1 MSTTKRLFL
10 EAKREKTLFIIGFI
24 ILFFA
29 VIMELLGPV
38 IGMYIIDHHIKT
50 AQQGVIHMKPIFMLL
65 SLYLIIA
72 IIYALLS
79 YYQTLYFQTAGSN
92 VIKHLRTNLFSHI
105 QKLPIKFFDNL
116 PAGKVVARITNDTQT
131 ILELFTVMLPTY
143 IAGITNIVGIIAVIF
158 YFNFKVGFLALIVV
172 PLLFGWLLI
181 YRRMSDKYNNVVRER
196 NSDMNAMLNE
206 SINGMTIIQ
215 AFNQE
220 DKIQREFND
229 LNDDYLK
236 NYSKIIQLDSLT
248 SHNLM
253 GTIRSFVFLVMIYI
267 FGQSFLSN
275 EATLTAGMM
284 YILVDYLTRLFN
296 PMFNMVNQL
305 SVLEQARVSSNRVF
319 EMMDEVEEIEVLNEL
334 TTCIGHVQFKNVNF
348 GYKAD
353 ELVLKH
359 INIDA
364 LPGQTIGLV
373 GHTGSGKSSIMNLLF
388 RFYDP
393 TSGCITIDGIDT
405 TTVTRQ
411 SMRSHMGIV
420 LQDPYLYSGT
430 ILSNIT
436 LNDPKITRKM
446 AIDAL
451 ERVGG
456 FRVIQSLDKGI
467 DTEVVERGATLSSG
481 QRQLI
486 SFARALAFNP
496 KILILDEATASIDS
510 ETEAVIQQAMDVLK
524 EGRTTFII
532 AHRLS
537 TIKHAN
543 EIIVLDK
550 GEIIER
556 GTHETLIQLNNI
568 YAKMYALQSGDNS
581 IEV

>member
-1 MSTTKRLFL
+1 MSTTKRLYH
-10 EAKREKTLFIIGFI
+10 EAVKEKKLFIAGFI

-29 VIMELLGPV
+29 VVTELLGPV
-38 IGMYIIDHHIKT
+38 IGMYIIDHHIKDAGET
-50 AQQGVIHMKPIFMLL
+50 INMQPILQLL
-65 SLYLIIA
+65 GLYFLIAVVYA
-72 IIYALLS
+72 IMS
-79 YYQTLYFQTAGSN
+79 YYQTIVFQTAGSN
-92 VIKHLRTNLFSHI
+92 VIKHLRTNLFEHI
-105 QKLPIKFFDNL
+105 QKLPIKYFDNL

-143 IAGITNIVGIIAVIF
+143 IAGFANILGIIIVIF
-158 YFNFKVGFLALIVV
+158 YFNTKVGLLALIVV
-172 PLLFGWLLI
+172 PLLFFWLML
-181 YRRMSDKYNNVVRER
+181 YRKISDKYNHIVRER

-220 DKIQREFND
+220 AKIQQEYD
-229 LNDDYLK
+229 ELNKEYLK
-236 NYSKIIQLDSLT
+236 NYERIIKLDSLT

-253 GTIRSFVFLVMIYI
+253 GIIRSAVFLIMIYI

-296 PMFNMVNQL
+296 PMFNIVNQL

-319 EMMDEVEEIEVLNEL
+319 EMMDETPEIIEQDELLITRGEVKFQD
-334 TTCIGHVQFKNVNF
+334 VSF
-348 GYKAD
+348 GYKKD
-353 ELVLKH
+353 ELVLKN
-359 INIDA
+359 INIHA
-364 LPGQTIGLV
+364 APGQTIGLV

-393 TSGCITIDGIDT
+393 TKGQILIDGVDT
-405 TTVTRQ
+405 KSVTKA
-411 SMRSHMGIV
+411 SMRSRMGIV
-420 LQDPYLYSGT
+420 LQDPYLYTGT

-436 LNDPKITRKM
+436 LGDNRISRKT
-446 AIDAL
+446 AEHAL
-451 ERVGG
+451 MRVGG
-456 FRVIQSLDKGI
+456 HRVLQSLEQGI

-486 SFARALAFNP
+486 SFARALAFDP

-510 ETEAVIQQAMDVLK
+510 ETEAMIQQAMDVLK
-524 EGRTTFII
+524 SGRTTFVI

-537 TIKHAN
+537 TIKNADQ
-543 EIIVLDK
+543 ILVLDK
-550 GEIIER
+550 GEIIEH
-556 GTHETLIQLNNI
+556 GTHDELIALQGQ
-568 YAKMYALQSGDNS
+568 YAKMYALQSGR
-581 IEV
+581 

>member
-1 MSTTKRLFL
+1 MSTTKRLYL
-10 EAKREKTLFIIGFI
+10 EAKKEKTLFIIGFI

-29 VIMELLGPV
+29 VIMELIGPV

-50 AQQGVIHMKPIFMLL
+50 ATEGIINMQPIFLL
-65 SLYLIIA
+65 LAVYFIIA
-72 IIYALLS
+72 IIYAILS
-79 YYQTLYFQTAGSN
+79 YYQTIYFQTAGSN
-92 VIKHLRTNLFSHI
+92 VIKHLRTSLFSHI

-143 IAGITNIVGIIAVIF
+143 IAGMTNIVGIIAVIF
-158 YFNFKVGFLALIVV
+158 YFNVKVGLLALIVV

-181 YRRMSDKYNNVVRER
+181 YRKISDKYNNIVRER

-220 DKIQREFND
+220 EKIQQEFNQ
-229 LNDDYLK
+229 LNEEYLK
-236 NYSKIIQLDSLT
+236 NYSKIIQLDSIT

-267 FGQSFLSN
+267 FGQSFLSA

-319 EMMDEVEEIEVLNEL
+319 EMMDETAEVQENKIMTQCE
-334 TTCIGHVQFKNVNF
+334 GYVKFEDVSF
-348 GYKAD
+348 GYKPN
-353 ELVLKH
+353 ELVLRN

-364 LPGQTIGLV
+364 LPGETIGLV

-393 TSGCITIDGIDT
+393 TTGRITIDGIDT
-405 TTVTRQ
+405 TSVTKQ
-411 SMRSHMGIV
+411 SMRQFMGIV

-436 LNDPKITRKM
+436 LNDPKITREM

-456 FRVIQSLDKGI
+456 YRVLQSLENGI
-467 DTEVVERGATLSSG
+467 DTEVVERGSTLSSG

-510 ETEAVIQQAMDVLK
+510 ETESVIQQAMDVLK

-537 TIKHAN
+537 TIKHAD

-556 GTHETLIQLNNI
+556 GTHDILVEKGDV
-568 YAKMYALQSGDNS
+568 YAKMYALQSGGK
-581 IEV
+581 

>member
-1 MSTTKRLFL
+1 MSTTKRLYH
-10 EAKREKTLFIIGFI
+10 EAVKEKKLFIAGFI

-29 VIMELLGPV
+29 VVTELLGPV
-38 IGMYIIDHHIKT
+38 IGMYIIDHHIKDAGET
-50 AQQGVIHMKPIFMLL
+50 INMQPILQLL
-65 SLYLIIA
+65 GLYFLIAVVYA
-72 IIYALLS
+72 IMS
-79 YYQTLYFQTAGSN
+79 YYQTIVFQTAGSN
-92 VIKHLRTNLFSHI
+92 VIKHLRTNLFEHI
-105 QKLPIKFFDNL
+105 QKLPIKYFDNL

-143 IAGITNIVGIIAVIF
+143 IAGFANILGIIIVIF
-158 YFNFKVGFLALIVV
+158 YFNTKVGLLALIVV
-172 PLLFGWLLI
+172 PLLFFWLML
-181 YRRMSDKYNNVVRER
+181 YRKISDKYNHIVRER

-220 DKIQREFND
+220 AKIQQEYD
-229 LNDDYLK
+229 ELNKEYLK
-236 NYSKIIQLDSLT
+236 NYERIIKLDSLT

-253 GTIRSFVFLVMIYI
+253 GIIRSAVFLVMIYI

-296 PMFNMVNQL
+296 PMFNIVNQL

-319 EMMDEVEEIEVLNEL
+319 EMMDETPEIIEQDELLITRGEVKFQD
-334 TTCIGHVQFKNVNF
+334 VSF
-348 GYKAD
+348 GYKKD
-353 ELVLKH
+353 ELVLKD
-359 INIDA
+359 INIHA
-364 LPGQTIGLV
+364 APGETIGLV

-393 TSGCITIDGIDT
+393 TEGQILIDGVDT
-405 TTVTRQ
+405 KSVTKA
-411 SMRSHMGIV
+411 SMRSRMGIV
-420 LQDPYLYSGT
+420 LQDPYLYTGT

-436 LNDPKITRKM
+436 LGDNRISRQT
-446 AIDAL
+446 AEHAL
-451 ERVGG
+451 MRVGG
-456 FRVIQSLDKGI
+456 HRVLQSLEQGI

-486 SFARALAFNP
+486 SFARALAFDP

-510 ETEAVIQQAMDVLK
+510 ETEAMIQQAMDVLK
-524 EGRTTFII
+524 SGRTTFVI

-537 TIKHAN
+537 TIKNADQ
-543 EIIVLDK
+543 ILVLDK
-550 GEIIER
+550 GEIIEH
-556 GTHETLIQLNNI
+556 GTHDELIALQGQ
-568 YAKMYALQSGDNS
+568 YAKMYALQSGR
-581 IEV
+581 

>member
-1 MSTTKRLFL
+1 MSTTKRLYH
-10 EAKREKTLFIIGFI
+10 EAVKEKKLFIAGFI

-29 VIMELLGPV
+29 VVTELLGPV
-38 IGMYIIDHHIKT
+38 IGMYIIDHHIKDAGET
-50 AQQGVIHMKPIFMLL
+50 INMQPILQLL
-65 SLYLIIA
+65 GLYFLIAVVYA
-72 IIYALLS
+72 IMS
-79 YYQTLYFQTAGSN
+79 YYQTIVFQTAGSN
-92 VIKHLRTNLFSHI
+92 VIKHLRTNLFEHI
-105 QKLPIKFFDNL
+105 QKLPIKYFDNL

-143 IAGITNIVGIIAVIF
+143 IAGFANILGIIIVIF
-158 YFNFKVGFLALIVV
+158 YFNAKVGLLALIVV
-172 PLLFGWLLI
+172 PLLFFWLML
-181 YRRMSDKYNNVVRER
+181 YRKISDKYNHIVRER

-220 DKIQREFND
+220 AKIQQEYD
-229 LNDDYLK
+229 ELNKEYLK
-236 NYSKIIQLDSLT
+236 NYERIIKLDSLT

-253 GTIRSFVFLVMIYI
+253 GIIRSAVFLIMIYI

-296 PMFNMVNQL
+296 PMFNIVNQL

-319 EMMDEVEEIEVLNEL
+319 EMMDETPEIIEQNEL
-334 TTCIGHVQFKNVNF
+334 LITRGEVKFQNVSF
-348 GYKAD
+348 GYKKD
-353 ELVLKH
+353 ELVLKD
-359 INIDA
+359 INIHA
-364 LPGQTIGLV
+364 APGQTIGLV

-393 TSGCITIDGIDT
+393 TEGQILIDGVDT
-405 TTVTRQ
+405 KSVTKA
-411 SMRSHMGIV
+411 SMRSRMGIV
-420 LQDPYLYSGT
+420 LQDPYLYTGT

-436 LNDPKITRKM
+436 LGDNRISRQT
-446 AIDAL
+446 AEHAL
-451 ERVGG
+451 MRVGG
-456 FRVIQSLDKGI
+456 HRVLQSLEQGI

-486 SFARALAFNP
+486 SFARALAFDP

-510 ETEAVIQQAMDVLK
+510 ETEAMIQQAMDVLK
-524 EGRTTFII
+524 SGRTTFVI

-537 TIKHAN
+537 TIKNADQ
-543 EIIVLDK
+543 ILVLDK
-550 GEIIER
+550 GEIIEH
-556 GTHETLIQLNNI
+556 GTHDELIALQGQ
-568 YAKMYALQSGDNS
+568 YAKMYALQSGR
-581 IEV
+581 

>member
-1 MSTTKRLFL
+1 MSTTKRLYH
-10 EAKREKTLFIIGFI
+10 EAVKEKKLFIAGFI

-29 VIMELLGPV
+29 VVTELLGPV
-38 IGMYIIDHHIKT
+38 IGMYIIDHHIKDAGET
-50 AQQGVIHMKPIFMLL
+50 INMQPILQLL
-65 SLYLIIA
+65 GLYFLIAVVYA
-72 IIYALLS
+72 IMS
-79 YYQTLYFQTAGSN
+79 YYQTIVFQTAGSN
-92 VIKHLRTNLFSHI
+92 VIKHLRTNLFEHI
-105 QKLPIKFFDNL
+105 QKLPIKYFDNL

-143 IAGITNIVGIIAVIF
+143 IAGFANILGIIIVIF
-158 YFNFKVGFLALIVV
+158 YFNTKVGLLALIVV
-172 PLLFGWLLI
+172 PLLFFWLML
-181 YRRMSDKYNNVVRER
+181 YRKISDKYNHIVRER

-220 DKIQREFND
+220 AKIQQEYD
-229 LNDDYLK
+229 ELNKEYLK
-236 NYSKIIQLDSLT
+236 NYERIIKLDSLT

-253 GTIRSFVFLVMIYI
+253 GIIRSAVFLIMIYI

-296 PMFNMVNQL
+296 PMFNIVNQL

-319 EMMDEVEEIEVLNEL
+319 EMMDETPEIIEQDELLITRGEVKFQD
-334 TTCIGHVQFKNVNF
+334 VSF
-348 GYKAD
+348 GYKKD
-353 ELVLKH
+353 ELVLKD
-359 INIDA
+359 INIQA
-364 LPGQTIGLV
+364 APGETIGLV

-393 TSGCITIDGIDT
+393 TEGQILIDGVDT
-405 TTVTRQ
+405 KSVTKA
-411 SMRSHMGIV
+411 SMRSRMGIV
-420 LQDPYLYSGT
+420 LQDPYLYTGT

-436 LNDPKITRKM
+436 LGDNRISRQT
-446 AIDAL
+446 AEHAL
-451 ERVGG
+451 MRVGG
-456 FRVIQSLDKGI
+456 HRVLQSLEQGI

-486 SFARALAFNP
+486 SFARALAFDP

-510 ETEAVIQQAMDVLK
+510 ETEAMIQQAMDVLK
-524 EGRTTFII
+524 SGRTTFVI

-537 TIKHAN
+537 TIKNADQ
-543 EIIVLDK
+543 ILVLDK
-550 GEIIER
+550 GEIIEH
-556 GTHETLIQLNNI
+556 GTHDELIALQGQ
-568 YAKMYALQSGDNS
+568 YAKMYALQSGR
-581 IEV
+581 

>member
-1 MSTTKRLFL
+1 MSTTKRLYH
-10 EAKREKTLFIIGFI
+10 EAVKEKKLFIAGFI

-29 VIMELLGPV
+29 VVTELLGPV
-38 IGMYIIDHHIKT
+38 IGMYIIDHHIKDAGET
-50 AQQGVIHMKPIFMLL
+50 INMQPILQLL
-65 SLYLIIA
+65 GLYFLIA
-72 IIYALLS
+72 VIYAIMS
-79 YYQTLYFQTAGSN
+79 YYQTIVFQTAGSN
-92 VIKHLRTNLFSHI
+92 VIKHLRTNLFEHI
-105 QKLPIKFFDNL
+105 QKLPIKYFDNL

-143 IAGITNIVGIIAVIF
+143 IAGFANILGIIIVIF
-158 YFNFKVGFLALIVV
+158 YFNAKVGLLALIVV
-172 PLLFGWLLI
+172 PLLFFWLML
-181 YRRMSDKYNNVVRER
+181 YRKISDKYNHIVRER

-220 DKIQREFND
+220 AKIQREYD
-229 LNDDYLK
+229 ELNKEYLK
-236 NYSKIIQLDSLT
+236 NYERIIKLDSLT

-253 GTIRSFVFLVMIYI
+253 GIIRSAVFLIMIYI

-296 PMFNMVNQL
+296 PMFNIVNQL

-319 EMMDEVEEIEVLNEL
+319 EMMDETPEIIEQGELLITRGEVKF
-334 TTCIGHVQFKNVNF
+334 QNVSF
-348 GYKAD
+348 GYKKD
-353 ELVLKH
+353 ELVLKD
-359 INIDA
+359 INIHA
-364 LPGQTIGLV
+364 APGQTIGLV

-393 TSGCITIDGIDT
+393 TEGQILIDGVDT
-405 TTVTRQ
+405 KSVTKA
-411 SMRSHMGIV
+411 SMRSRMGIV
-420 LQDPYLYSGT
+420 LQDPYLYTGT

-436 LNDPKITRKM
+436 LGDNRISRQT
-446 AIDAL
+446 AEHAL
-451 ERVGG
+451 MRVGG
-456 FRVIQSLDKGI
+456 HRVLQSLEQGI

-486 SFARALAFNP
+486 SFARALAFDP

-510 ETEAVIQQAMDVLK
+510 ETEAMIQQAMDVLK
-524 EGRTTFII
+524 SGRTTFVI

-537 TIKHAN
+537 TIKNADQ
-543 EIIVLDK
+543 ILVLDK
-550 GEIIER
+550 GEIIEH
-556 GTHETLIQLNNI
+556 GTHDELIALQGQ
-568 YAKMYALQSGDNS
+568 YAKMYALQSGR
-581 IEV
+581 

>member
-1 MSTTKRLFL
+1 MSTTKRLYH
-10 EAKREKTLFIIGFI
+10 EAVKEKKLFIAGFI

-29 VIMELLGPV
+29 VVTELLGPV
-38 IGMYIIDHHIKT
+38 IGMYIIDHHIKDAGET
-50 AQQGVIHMKPIFMLL
+50 INMQPILQLL
-65 SLYLIIA
+65 GLYFLIAVVYA
-72 IIYALLS
+72 IMS
-79 YYQTLYFQTAGSN
+79 YYQTIVFQTAGSN
-92 VIKHLRTNLFSHI
+92 VIKHLRTNLFEHI
-105 QKLPIKFFDNL
+105 QKLPIKYFDNL

-143 IAGITNIVGIIAVIF
+143 IAGFANILGIIIVIF
-158 YFNFKVGFLALIVV
+158 YFNAKVGLLALIVV
-172 PLLFGWLLI
+172 PLLFFWLML
-181 YRRMSDKYNNVVRER
+181 YRKISDKYNHIVRER

-220 DKIQREFND
+220 AKIQQEYD
-229 LNDDYLK
+229 ELNKEYLK
-236 NYSKIIQLDSLT
+236 NYERIIKLDSLT

-253 GTIRSFVFLVMIYI
+253 GIIRSAVFLIMIYI

-296 PMFNMVNQL
+296 PMFNIVNQL

-319 EMMDEVEEIEVLNEL
+319 EMMDETPEIIEQDELLITRGEVKF
-334 TTCIGHVQFKNVNF
+334 QNVSF
-348 GYKAD
+348 GYKKD
-353 ELVLKH
+353 ELVLKD
-359 INIDA
+359 INIHA
-364 LPGQTIGLV
+364 APGQTIGLV

-393 TSGCITIDGIDT
+393 TEGQILIDGVDT
-405 TTVTRQ
+405 KSVTKA
-411 SMRSHMGIV
+411 SMRSRMGIV
-420 LQDPYLYSGT
+420 LQDPYLYTGT

-436 LNDPKITRKM
+436 LGDNRISRQT
-446 AIDAL
+446 AEHAL
-451 ERVGG
+451 MRVGG
-456 FRVIQSLDKGI
+456 HRVLQSLEQGI

-486 SFARALAFNP
+486 SFARALAFDP

-510 ETEAVIQQAMDVLK
+510 ETEAMIQQAMDVLK
-524 EGRTTFII
+524 SGRTTFVI

-537 TIKHAN
+537 TIKNADQ
-543 EIIVLDK
+543 ILVLDK
-550 GEIIER
+550 GEIIEH
-556 GTHETLIQLNNI
+556 GTHDELIALQGQ
-568 YAKMYALQSGDNS
+568 YAKMYALQSGR
-581 IEV
+581 

>member
-50 AQQGVIHMKPIFMLL
+50 AQQGVIHMKPIFILL

-72 IIYALLS
+72 IFYALLS

-92 VIKHLRTNLFSHI
+92 VIKHLRTSLFSHI
-105 QKLPIKFFDNL
+105 QKLPIKYFDNL

-158 YFNFKVGFLALIVV
+158 YFNFKVGLLALIIV

-296 PMFNMVNQL
+296 TMFNMVNQL

-319 EMMDEVEEIEVLNEL
+319 EMMDEVEEIEVANEL

-353 ELVLKH
+353 ELVLKN

-405 TTVTRQ
+405 ATVTRQ

-436 LNDPKITRKM
+436 LNDPKITREM

-456 FRVIQSLDKGI
+456 YRVIQSLDRGI

-556 GTHETLIQLNNI
+556 GTHEALIQLNNI

>member
-1 MSTTKRLFL
+1 MSTTKRLYH
-10 EAKREKTLFIIGFI
+10 EAVKEKKLFIAGFI

-29 VIMELLGPV
+29 VVTELLGPV
-38 IGMYIIDHHIKT
+38 IGMYIIDHHIKDAGET
-50 AQQGVIHMKPIFMLL
+50 INMQPILQLL
-65 SLYLIIA
+65 GLYFLIAVVYA
-72 IIYALLS
+72 IMS
-79 YYQTLYFQTAGSN
+79 YYQTIVFQTAGSN
-92 VIKHLRTNLFSHI
+92 VIKHLRTNLFEHI
-105 QKLPIKFFDNL
+105 QKLPIKYFDNL

-143 IAGITNIVGIIAVIF
+143 IAGFANILGIIIVIF
-158 YFNFKVGFLALIVV
+158 YFNTKVGLLALIVV
-172 PLLFGWLLI
+172 PLLFFWLML
-181 YRRMSDKYNNVVRER
+181 YRKISDKYNHIVRER

-220 DKIQREFND
+220 AKIQQEYD
-229 LNDDYLK
+229 ELNKEYLK
-236 NYSKIIQLDSLT
+236 NYERIIKLDSLT

-253 GTIRSFVFLVMIYI
+253 GIIRSAVFLIMIYI

-296 PMFNMVNQL
+296 PMFNIVNQL

-319 EMMDEVEEIEVLNEL
+319 EMMDETPEIIEQDELLITRGEVKFQD
-334 TTCIGHVQFKNVNF
+334 VSF
-348 GYKAD
+348 GYKKD
-353 ELVLKH
+353 ELVLKD
-359 INIDA
+359 INIHA
-364 LPGQTIGLV
+364 APGETIGLV

-393 TSGCITIDGIDT
+393 TEGQILIDGVDT
-405 TTVTRQ
+405 KSVTKA
-411 SMRSHMGIV
+411 SMRSRMGIV
-420 LQDPYLYSGT
+420 LQDPYLYTGT

-436 LNDPKITRKM
+436 LGDNRISRQT
-446 AIDAL
+446 AEHAL
-451 ERVGG
+451 MRVGG
-456 FRVIQSLDKGI
+456 HRVLQSLEQGI

-486 SFARALAFNP
+486 SFARALAFDP

-510 ETEAVIQQAMDVLK
+510 ETEAMIQQAMDVLK
-524 EGRTTFII
+524 SGRTTFVI

-537 TIKHAN
+537 TIKNADQ
-543 EIIVLDK
+543 ILVLDK
-550 GEIIER
+550 GEIIEH
-556 GTHETLIQLNNI
+556 GTHDELIALQGQ
-568 YAKMYALQSGDNS
+568 YAKMYALQSGR
-581 IEV
+581 

>member
-1 MSTTKRLFL
+1 MSTTKRLYH
-10 EAKREKTLFIIGFI
+10 EAVKEKKLFIAGFI

-29 VIMELLGPV
+29 VVTELLGPV
-38 IGMYIIDHHIKT
+38 IGMYIIDHHIKDAGET
-50 AQQGVIHMKPIFMLL
+50 INMQPILQLL
-65 SLYLIIA
+65 GLYFLIAVVYA
-72 IIYALLS
+72 IMS
-79 YYQTLYFQTAGSN
+79 YYQTIVFQTAGSN
-92 VIKHLRTNLFSHI
+92 VIKHLRTNLFEHI
-105 QKLPIKFFDNL
+105 QKLPIKYFDNL

-143 IAGITNIVGIIAVIF
+143 IAGFANILGIIIVIF
-158 YFNFKVGFLALIVV
+158 YFNTKVGLLALIVV
-172 PLLFGWLLI
+172 PLLFFWLML
-181 YRRMSDKYNNVVRER
+181 YRKISDKYNHIVRER

-220 DKIQREFND
+220 AKIQQEYD
-229 LNDDYLK
+229 ELNKEYLK
-236 NYSKIIQLDSLT
+236 NYERIIKLDSLT

-253 GTIRSFVFLVMIYI
+253 GIIRSAVFLIMIYI

-296 PMFNMVNQL
+296 PMFNIVNQL

-319 EMMDEVEEIEVLNEL
+319 EMMDETPEIIEQDELLITRGEVKFQD
-334 TTCIGHVQFKNVNF
+334 VSF
-348 GYKAD
+348 GYKKD
-353 ELVLKH
+353 ELVLKD
-359 INIDA
+359 INIHA
-364 LPGQTIGLV
+364 APGETIGLV

-393 TSGCITIDGIDT
+393 TKGQILIDGVDT
-405 TTVTRQ
+405 KSVTKA
-411 SMRSHMGIV
+411 SMRSRMGIV
-420 LQDPYLYSGT
+420 LQDPYLYTGT

-436 LNDPKITRKM
+436 LGDNRISRQT
-446 AIDAL
+446 AEHAL
-451 ERVGG
+451 MRVGG
-456 FRVIQSLDKGI
+456 HRVLQSLEQGI

-486 SFARALAFNP
+486 SFARALAFDP

-510 ETEAVIQQAMDVLK
+510 ETEAMIQQAMDVLK
-524 EGRTTFII
+524 SGRTTFVI

-537 TIKHAN
+537 TIKNADQ
-543 EIIVLDK
+543 ILVLDK
-550 GEIIER
+550 GEIIEH
-556 GTHETLIQLNNI
+556 GTHDELIALQGQ
-568 YAKMYALQSGDNS
+568 YAKMYALQSGR
-581 IEV
+581 

>member
-1 MSTTKRLFL
+1 MSTTKRLYH
-10 EAKREKTLFIIGFI
+10 EAVKEKKLFIAGFI

-29 VIMELLGPV
+29 VVTELLGPV
-38 IGMYIIDHHIKT
+38 IGMYIIDHHIKDAGET
-50 AQQGVIHMKPIFMLL
+50 INMQPILQLL
-65 SLYLIIA
+65 GLYFLIA
-72 IIYALLS
+72 MIYAIMS
-79 YYQTLYFQTAGSN
+79 YYQTIVFQTAGSN
-92 VIKHLRTNLFSHI
+92 VIKHLRTNLFEHI
-105 QKLPIKFFDNL
+105 QKLPIKYFDNL

-143 IAGITNIVGIIAVIF
+143 IAGFANILGIIIVIF
-158 YFNFKVGFLALIVV
+158 YFNAKVGLLALIVV
-172 PLLFGWLLI
+172 PLLFFWLML
-181 YRRMSDKYNNVVRER
+181 YRKISDKYNHIVRER

-220 DKIQREFND
+220 AKIQQEYDELNRE
-229 LNDDYLK
+229 YLK
-236 NYSKIIQLDSLT
+236 NYERIIKLDSLT

-253 GTIRSFVFLVMIYI
+253 GIIRSAVFLIMIYI

-296 PMFNMVNQL
+296 PMFNIVNQL

-319 EMMDEVEEIEVLNEL
+319 EMMDETPEIIEQNEL
-334 TTCIGHVQFKNVNF
+334 LITRGEVKFQNVSF
-348 GYKAD
+348 GYKKD
-353 ELVLKH
+353 ELVLKN
-359 INIDA
+359 INIHA
-364 LPGQTIGLV
+364 APGQTIGLV

-393 TSGCITIDGIDT
+393 TKGQILIDGVDT
-405 TTVTRQ
+405 KSVTKA
-411 SMRSHMGIV
+411 SMRSRMGIV
-420 LQDPYLYSGT
+420 LQDPYLYTGT

-436 LNDPKITRKM
+436 LGDNRISRQT
-446 AIDAL
+446 AEHAL
-451 ERVGG
+451 MRVGG
-456 FRVIQSLDKGI
+456 HRVLQSLEQGI

-486 SFARALAFNP
+486 SFARALAFDP

-510 ETEAVIQQAMDVLK
+510 ETEAMIQQAMDVLK
-524 EGRTTFII
+524 NGRTTFVI

-537 TIKHAN
+537 TIKNADQ
-543 EIIVLDK
+543 ILVLDK
-550 GEIIER
+550 GEIIEH
-556 GTHETLIQLNNI
+556 GTHDELIALQGQ
-568 YAKMYALQSGDNS
+568 YAKMYALQSGR
-581 IEV
+581 

>member
-1 MSTTKRLFL
+1 MSTTKRLYH
-10 EAKREKTLFIIGFI
+10 EAVKEKKLFIAGFI

-29 VIMELLGPV
+29 VVTELLGPV
-38 IGMYIIDHHIKT
+38 IGMYIIDHHIKDSGET
-50 AQQGVIHMKPIFMLL
+50 INMQPILQLL
-65 SLYLIIA
+65 GLYFLIAVVYA
-72 IIYALLS
+72 IMS
-79 YYQTLYFQTAGSN
+79 YYQTIVFQTAGSN
-92 VIKHLRTNLFSHI
+92 VIKHLRTNLFEHI
-105 QKLPIKFFDNL
+105 QKLPIKYFDNL

-143 IAGITNIVGIIAVIF
+143 IAGFANILGIIIVIF
-158 YFNFKVGFLALIVV
+158 YFNAKVGLLALIVV
-172 PLLFGWLLI
+172 PLLFFWLML
-181 YRRMSDKYNNVVRER
+181 YRKISDKYNHIVRER

-220 DKIQREFND
+220 AKIQQEYD
-229 LNDDYLK
+229 ELNKEYLK
-236 NYSKIIQLDSLT
+236 NYERIIKLDSLT

-253 GTIRSFVFLVMIYI
+253 GIIRSAVFLIMIYI

-296 PMFNMVNQL
+296 PMFNIVNQL

-319 EMMDEVEEIEVLNEL
+319 EMMDETPEIIEQGELLITRGEVKF
-334 TTCIGHVQFKNVNF
+334 QNVSF
-348 GYKAD
+348 GYKKD
-353 ELVLKH
+353 ELVLKD
-359 INIDA
+359 INIHA
-364 LPGQTIGLV
+364 APGQTIGLV

-393 TSGCITIDGIDT
+393 TEGQILIDGVDT
-405 TTVTRQ
+405 KSVTKA
-411 SMRSHMGIV
+411 SMRSRMGIV
-420 LQDPYLYSGT
+420 LQDPYLYTGT

-436 LNDPKITRKM
+436 LGDNRISRQT
-446 AIDAL
+446 AEHAL
-451 ERVGG
+451 MRVGG
-456 FRVIQSLDKGI
+456 HRVLQSLEQGI

-486 SFARALAFNP
+486 SFARALAFDP

-510 ETEAVIQQAMDVLK
+510 ETEAMIQQAMDVLK
-524 EGRTTFII
+524 SGRTTFVI

-537 TIKHAN
+537 TIKNADQ
-543 EIIVLDK
+543 ILVLDK
-550 GEIIER
+550 GEIIEH
-556 GTHETLIQLNNI
+556 GTHDELIALQGQ
-568 YAKMYALQSGDNS
+568 YAKMYALQSGR
-581 IEV
+581 

>member
-1 MSTTKRLFL
+1 MSTTKRLFI
-10 EAKREKTLFIIGFI
+10 EAKKEKRLFLIGFI
-24 ILFFA
+24 ILLLA
-29 VIMELLGPV
+29 VVMELIGPV

-50 AQQGVIHMKPIFMLL
+50 AKEGLINMQPILVLL
-65 SLYLIIA
+65 AIYFVIA
-72 IIYALLS
+72 IVYAILS
-79 YYQTLYFQTAGSN
+79 YYQTLFFQTAGSN
-92 VIKHLRTNLFSHI
+92 VIKHLRTKLFSHI
-105 QKLPIKFFDNL
+105 QQLPIKFFDNL

-143 IAGITNIVGIIAVIF
+143 ISGITNILGIIAVIF
-158 YFNFKVGFLALIVV
+158 YFNVKIGLLALIVV
-172 PLLFGWLLI
+172 PLLFTWLVI
-181 YRRMSDKYNNVVRER
+181 YRKISDQYNNIVRER

-215 AFNQE
+215 SFNQE
-220 DKIQREFND
+220 AKIQSEFNA
-229 LNDDYLK
+229 LNDEYLK

-253 GTIRSFVFLVMIYI
+253 GTIRSFVFLIMIYI
-267 FGQSFLSN
+267 FGQSFLN
-275 EATLTAGMM
+275 EQLALTAGMM

-319 EMMDEVEEIEVLNEL
+319 EMLDEPAEIQEQQTLDHCL
-334 TTCIGHVQFKNVNF
+334 GHVKFEDVSF
-348 GYKAD
+348 GYKPD
-353 ELVLKH
+353 ELVLQH

-364 LPGQTIGLV
+364 RPGDTIGLV

-393 TSGCITIDGIDT
+393 TTGRVTIDGVDT
-405 TTVTRQ
+405 STVTKQ
-411 SMRSHMGIV
+411 SMRRHMGIV
-420 LQDPYLYSGT
+420 LQDPYLYTGT

-436 LNDPKITRKM
+436 LNDPRITREM
-446 AIDAL
+446 AIQAL

-456 FRVIQSLDKGI
+456 NRVLQSLENGI
-467 DTEVVERGATLSSG
+467 DTPVVEKGATLSSG

-550 GEIIER
+550 GHIIER
-556 GTHETLIQLNNI
+556 GTHDTLIQLGQV
-568 YAKMYALQSGDNS
+568 YAKMYALQSG
-581 IEV
+581 VK

>member
-1 MSTTKRLFL
+1 MSTTKRLYL
-10 EAKREKTLFIIGFI
+10 EAKKEKTLFIIGFI

-29 VIMELLGPV
+29 VIMELIGPV

-50 AQQGVIHMKPIFMLL
+50 ATEGIINMQPIFLL
-65 SLYLIIA
+65 LAVYFIIA
-72 IIYALLS
+72 IIYAILS
-79 YYQTLYFQTAGSN
+79 YYQTIYFQTAGSN
-92 VIKHLRTNLFSHI
+92 VIKHLRTSLFSHI

-143 IAGITNIVGIIAVIF
+143 IAGMTNIVGIIAVIF
-158 YFNFKVGFLALIVV
+158 YFNVKVGLLALIVV

-181 YRRMSDKYNNVVRER
+181 YRKISDKYNNIVRER

-220 DKIQREFND
+220 EKIQQEFNQ
-229 LNDDYLK
+229 LNEEYLK
-236 NYSKIIQLDSLT
+236 NYSKIIQLDSIT

-267 FGQSFLSN
+267 FGQSFLSA

-319 EMMDEVEEIEVLNEL
+319 EMMDETAEVQENKIMTQCE
-334 TTCIGHVQFKNVNF
+334 GHVKFEDVSF
-348 GYKAD
+348 GYKPN
-353 ELVLKH
+353 ELVLRN

-364 LPGQTIGLV
+364 LPGETIGLV

-393 TSGCITIDGIDT
+393 TTGRITIDGIDT
-405 TTVTRQ
+405 TSVTKQ
-411 SMRSHMGIV
+411 SMRQFMGIV

-436 LNDPKITRKM
+436 LNDPKITREM

-456 FRVIQSLDKGI
+456 YRVLQSLENGI
-467 DTEVVERGATLSSG
+467 DTEVVERGSTLSSG

-510 ETEAVIQQAMDVLK
+510 ETESVIQQAMDVLK

-537 TIKHAN
+537 TIKHAD

-556 GTHETLIQLNNI
+556 GTHDILVEKGDV
-568 YAKMYALQSGDNS
+568 YAKMYALQSGGK
-581 IEV
+581 

>member
-1 MSTTKRLFL
+1 MSTTKRLYH
-10 EAKREKTLFIIGFI
+10 EAVKEKKLFIAGFI

-29 VIMELLGPV
+29 VVTELLGPV
-38 IGMYIIDHHIKT
+38 IGMYIIDHHIKDAGET
-50 AQQGVIHMKPIFMLL
+50 INMQPILQLL
-65 SLYLIIA
+65 GLYFLIAVVYA
-72 IIYALLS
+72 IMS
-79 YYQTLYFQTAGSN
+79 YYQTIVFQTAGSN
-92 VIKHLRTNLFSHI
+92 VIKHLRTNLFEHI
-105 QKLPIKFFDNL
+105 QKLPIKYFDNL

-143 IAGITNIVGIIAVIF
+143 IAGFANILGIIIVIF
-158 YFNFKVGFLALIVV
+158 YFNAKVGLLALIVV
-172 PLLFGWLLI
+172 PLLFFWLML
-181 YRRMSDKYNNVVRER
+181 YRKISDKYNHIVRER

-220 DKIQREFND
+220 AKIQREYD
-229 LNDDYLK
+229 ELNKEYLK
-236 NYSKIIQLDSLT
+236 NYERIIKLDSLT

-253 GTIRSFVFLVMIYI
+253 GIIRSAVFLIMIYI

-296 PMFNMVNQL
+296 PMFNIVNQL

-319 EMMDEVEEIEVLNEL
+319 EMMDETPEIIEQGELLITRGEVKF
-334 TTCIGHVQFKNVNF
+334 QNVSF
-348 GYKAD
+348 GYKKD
-353 ELVLKH
+353 ELVLKD
-359 INIDA
+359 INIHA
-364 LPGQTIGLV
+364 APGQTIGLV

-393 TSGCITIDGIDT
+393 TEGQILIDGVDT
-405 TTVTRQ
+405 KSVTKA
-411 SMRSHMGIV
+411 SMRSRMGIV
-420 LQDPYLYSGT
+420 LQDPYLYTGT

-436 LNDPKITRKM
+436 LGDNRISRQT
-446 AIDAL
+446 AEHAL
-451 ERVGG
+451 MRVGG
-456 FRVIQSLDKGI
+456 HRVLQSLEQGI

-486 SFARALAFNP
+486 SFARALAFDP

-510 ETEAVIQQAMDVLK
+510 ETEAMIQQAMDVLK
-524 EGRTTFII
+524 SGRTTFVI

-537 TIKHAN
+537 TIKNADQ
-543 EIIVLDK
+543 ILVLDK
-550 GEIIER
+550 GEIIEH
-556 GTHETLIQLNNI
+556 GTHDELIALQGQ
-568 YAKMYALQSGDNS
+568 YAKMYALQSGR
-581 IEV
+581 